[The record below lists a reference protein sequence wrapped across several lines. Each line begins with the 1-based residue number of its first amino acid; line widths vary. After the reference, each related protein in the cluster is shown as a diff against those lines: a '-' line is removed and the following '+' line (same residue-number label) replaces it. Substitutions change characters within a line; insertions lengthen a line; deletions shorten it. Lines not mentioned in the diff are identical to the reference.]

1 MTGIEAFKYQASD
14 GYESVLHTL
23 FVRDYAQSL
32 VHSAKVNRGP
42 HRREITATFKQ
53 SVNDARL
60 SGSSMFTVRLEPS
73 TPR

>member
-14 GYESVLHTL
+14 GYESVIHTL

-42 HRREITATFKQ
+42 HRREITATFTRRSPKWIIDVHTQ
-53 SVNDARL
+53 TR
-60 SGSSMFTVRLEPS
+60 TIYP
-73 TPR
+73 TII